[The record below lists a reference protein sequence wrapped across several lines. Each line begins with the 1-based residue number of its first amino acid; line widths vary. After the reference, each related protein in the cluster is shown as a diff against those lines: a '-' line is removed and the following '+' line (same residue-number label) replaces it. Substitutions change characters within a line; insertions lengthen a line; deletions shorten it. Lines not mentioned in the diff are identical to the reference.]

1 MGFGSNENNGNY
13 FQPIRNQ
20 SPLLSA
26 ADLVASKVKSILC
39 NFTFS
44 HNSCAAMEY
53 LFTLLCLYKDWVKR
67 NTLEKRRQE
76 CIQQVRIQDLVKGGA
91 ASETESCR
99 HSEVESRKHSEPLAA
114 GVQGPLKKIQK
125 N

>member
-39 NFTFS
+39 NFTSFYIICVQLWNIS
-44 HNSCAAMEY
+44 LLIQTGLREIILKNEDNDVHKEY
-53 LFTLLCLYKDWVKR
+53 
-67 NTLEKRRQE
+67 
-76 CIQQVRIQDLVKGGA
+76 
-91 ASETESCR
+91 
-99 HSEVESRKHSEPLAA
+99 
-114 GVQGPLKKIQK
+114 
-125 N
+125 